1 MNASRGDATTQEDTM
16 SVARISRQLF
26 ASTALAAGLAI
37 GIAANA
43 AAQPTQPDK
52 DADFLQCLVDH
63 QDTDGIA
70 VCCVFYGGDYDERND
85 ACYYDWAE
93 DARDTRPTRPGT
105 PVLTVPRAPI
115 TAVASA

>member
-1 MNASRGDATTQEDTM
+1 M
-16 SVARISRQLF
+16 SVARITRGCS

-70 VCCVFYGGDYDERND
+70 VCCVFYGGDYDERQRSLLLRLGRG
-85 ACYYDWAE
+85 E
-93 DARDTRPTRPGT
+93 GARKPSDEARQAGADGA
-105 PVLTVPRAPI
+105 PRAHHRRRERVTHRA
-115 TAVASA
+115 TACS

>member
-1 MNASRGDATTQEDTM
+1 MTIARLTRGFLASA
-16 SVARISRQLF
+16 
-26 ASTALAAGLAI
+26 ALAAGLAI

-43 AAQPTQPDK
+43 AAQPTQSDK

-63 QDTDGIA
+63 QDTDGIG
-70 VCCVFYGGDYDERND
+70 VCCVFYGGDYDEPGE

-93 DARDTRPTRPGT
+93 EKAPEARPTK

-115 TAVASA
+115 VAVASRA